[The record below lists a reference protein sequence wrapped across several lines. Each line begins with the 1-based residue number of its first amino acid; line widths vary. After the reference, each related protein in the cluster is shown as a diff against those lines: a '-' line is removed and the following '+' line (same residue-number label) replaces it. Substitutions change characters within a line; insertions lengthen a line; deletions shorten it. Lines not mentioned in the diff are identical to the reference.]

1 MGQVVANLA
10 MEQSD
15 IEVVAGIDRFPDSC
29 KNPFPVYSSLEE
41 CPLNCDVIIDFSIPQ
56 ALPSLLEHAVKRNIP
71 LIIATTGHSDNDLI
85 EIKEC
90 SNQIPIF
97 KAANMSIGVNLMYEL
112 VQKAAQV
119 LGDSFDIEIIEKH
132 HNQKIDAPSGTAYA
146 LADAINE
153 VFLGS
158 KNYVFGRHS
167 KTDKRSPSEIGIHAI
182 RGGTIVG
189 EHTVIF
195 AGKDE
200 VLEVTHTA
208 HSKQIFAA
216 GALLAARFIVGKPCG
231 LYDMQDILKEKSSVT
246 HVYSTREYALISF
259 HQLSNNP
266 NTINLIFR
274 TLAEANIKVDM
285 ISQTA
290 YNDGI
295 FDISI
300 TIPLSEL
307 DNARKA
313 LEKISG
319 QNSEITFEVSD
330 NITKLTVEG
339 PGMEYQSGIAAK
351 VFEVLT
357 KQGIFIKAISTSET
371 KISCIID
378 QLYEKSAI
386 ESILEEFKL

>member
-1 MGQVVANLA
+1 
-10 MEQSD
+10 
-15 IEVVAGIDRFPDSC
+15 
-29 KNPFPVYSSLEE
+29 
-41 CPLNCDVIIDFSIPQ
+41 
-56 ALPSLLEHAVKRNIP
+56 
-71 LIIATTGHSDNDLI
+71 
-85 EIKEC
+85 
-90 SNQIPIF
+90 
-97 KAANMSIGVNLMYEL
+97 
-112 VQKAAQV
+112 
-119 LGDSFDIEIIEKH
+119 
-132 HNQKIDAPSGTAYA
+132 
-146 LADAINE
+146 
-153 VFLGS
+153 
-158 KNYVFGRHS
+158 
-167 KTDKRSPSEIGIHAI
+167 
-182 RGGTIVG
+182 
-189 EHTVIF
+189 
-195 AGKDE
+195 
-200 VLEVTHTA
+200 
-208 HSKQIFAA
+208 
-216 GALLAARFIVGKPCG
+216 
-231 LYDMQDILKEKSSVT
+231 
-246 HVYSTREYALISF
+246 LISF